1 MGSALAR
8 AAGVNDSRRVI
19 DIAPAAIVKVTAAVA
34 LVWLWLHLW
43 QLVMVVLVSV
53 VIAIGL
59 EPAVAWLER
68 RRIPR
73 SLAAAG
79 SVALLMVIVAGFFW
93 IAGSSL
99 ASQAHDLGGRLVEI
113 RHDVAVKLPAPLRGA
128 ILKSG
133 VPTDP
138 ATVGGYIMDA
148 GRALVSVS
156 IIAFLILI
164 LTVYFLIEGRR
175 TYVWL
180 AAYAPPGHRDRVHV
194 TAAEARKAIYG
205 YVIGNVATSIFATVV
220 VFVALTLLHVPAA
233 LLLAVLAGVFDFVPV
248 LGFICSSVPAVLLG
262 LGVSVPVGIA
272 VAGVYAAYHLAENY
286 YIGPKVYGDRLKLSN
301 LAVIIAFAVGAQI
314 GGIGGA
320 LLALPLAALYPVIE
334 SVWLKDYLGRDAVET
349 HRRLQAT
356 PHDKAPGGTM

>member
-1 MGSALAR
+1 MTE
-8 AAGVNDSRRVI
+8 SRRVI
-19 DIAPAAIVKVTAAVA
+19 DIAPAAIVKVVAVVA

-53 VIAIGL
+53 VMAIGL
-59 EPAVAWLER
+59 EPIVAWLEQ

-73 SLAAAG
+73 GLAAAG
-79 SVALLMVIVAGFFW
+79 PVLLLTLVVAGFFW

-99 ASQAHDLGGRLVEI
+99 AAQAHDLGGRLTEI
-113 RHDVAVKLPAPLRGA
+113 RQDVAAKLPQPLRGA
-128 ILKSG
+128 LMKGG
-133 VPTDP
+133 VPSDP
-138 ATVGGYIMDA
+138 ATVTGYAMDA
-148 GRALVSVS
+148 GRAFVRVA
-156 IIAFLILI
+156 IIALLMLI

-180 AAYAPPGHRDRVHV
+180 AAYAPPAHRDRVHV
-194 TAAEARKAIYG
+194 TAGEARKAIYG
-205 YVIGNVATSIFATVV
+205 YVVGNVATSIFATVV
-220 VFVALTLLHVPAA
+220 VFAALTLLHVPAA

-272 VAGVYAAYHLAENY
+272 VAGVYAAYHLVENY

-301 LAVIIAFAVGAQI
+301 LAVIIAFAVGAEI

-320 LLALPLAALYPVIE
+320 LLALPFAALYPVIE
-334 SVWLKDYLGRDAVET
+334 RVWLKDYLGRDAVET
-349 HRRLQAT
+349 HRRLQ
-356 PHDKAPGGTM
+356 HDSSH